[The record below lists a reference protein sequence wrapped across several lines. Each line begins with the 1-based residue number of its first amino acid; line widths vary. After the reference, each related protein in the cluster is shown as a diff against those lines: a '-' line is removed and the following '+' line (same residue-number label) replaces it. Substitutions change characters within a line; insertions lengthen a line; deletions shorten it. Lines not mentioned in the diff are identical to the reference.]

1 MKAIAKFN
9 TAPILKTIT
18 KKGYKSINAFATE
31 YEKRFKKST
40 RAVTD
45 NLKGINAPTEPA
57 FYKNI
62 AEMLGI
68 KEKDVKACY
77 ENPKEPET
85 PKPENKDTKKVFV
98 YERLEDCIQKSG
110 MSKNK
115 ICRILGIGDSTLSN
129 WKVHKHPTMKT
140 LKRVCELLDA
150 EIDTLFEEVEIK
162 KEKPVEEVVKNT
174 ITAEKTET
182 AMPVITDGYKT
193 IEPTHNLYERM
204 EIINNNILLLA
215 SQLQNM
221 KTLPA
226 IEPAKEITI
235 EETKEKQPAEKEEA
249 KPAKPVAKKTDHEA
263 KCKEMLEKKIN
274 DVDTDTLSQE
284 SFIGKINDM
293 VALIAKAKDSTF
305 NNMMHHYYKELTNVY
320 GVVYDQLKK
329 EYVAVHG
336 GSPKSTMEMVYQN
349 KDIRKIMYNIIATDL
364 SHIKN

>member
-9 TAPILKTIT
+9 TTLILKTIT

-85 PKPENKDTKKVFV
+85 PKPENKNTEKVFV

-115 ICRILGIGDSTLSN
+115 ICRILGIGDSTFSN

-150 EIDTLFEEVEIK
+150 EIDTLFKEVEIK
-162 KEKPVEEVVKNT
+162 KEEPVNNKPEATTE
-174 ITAEKTET
+174 IEKTEII
-182 AMPVITDGYKT
+182 APKITDGYKI
-193 IEPTHNLYERM
+193 IEPAHNLYERM

-221 KTLPA
+221 RTLP
-226 IEPAKEITI
+226 ITEPAKVITE
-235 EETKEKQPAEKEEA
+235 EETKEKQPAEKEET
-249 KPAKPVAKKTDHEA
+249 KPARPVAKKTDHEE
-263 KCKEMLEKKIN
+263 KYKEMLDKKIN
-274 DVDTDTLSQE
+274 NVDTDELSQE
-284 SFIGKINDM
+284 TFIGKINGM

-329 EYVAVHG
+329 EYVTAHG
-336 GSPKSTMEMVYQN
+336 GSPKSTIEMVYQN
-349 KDIRKIMYNIIATDL
+349 KNIRRIMFNIIATDL
-364 SHIKN
+364 SHIKK